1 MEDIPA
7 EERENIL
14 REIDLVL
21 SKNRIVSDTQ
31 YPKEGKPGIGLPII
45 VNLIIIVTIAAA
57 VFLFTRTL
65 NGEERQLT
73 SGAREIKGAENQ
85 VVEALRQE
93 SAAQLGQKDQEI
105 VAVQKRLQEASAEST
120 RLQNQTAETIRKR
133 EEELSAQMASSL
145 AAERQR
151 LQSSG
156 LNSDTQDARLRAYE
170 DRLKAETAKQAELFR
185 KKAEDEAAASVAAVN
200 GLIAG
205 YQRNLSQ
212 AQDERAQLQQQYKS
226 QEAELK
232 SRYEKDSKSLQAEK
246 NQAVSDLD
254 RFQELQRQE
263 NLVMGRMLS
272 SYDDIDARI
281 KAGDNQGALKDI
293 SELRDS
299 LDREPAKSLAAIQNR
314 RPIELFILGS
324 LEELVRYHIERDSG
338 DAAALVDTKTHIAA
352 LREKAAQAEKKY
364 LSKDLTAARELYLA
378 ALAEVPEART
388 SYDRLNSMA
397 LAERAAQDEA
407 SRQSE
412 QSLIAQETFLRQQDA
427 AKRAILP
434 NRIDLMKKELMK
446 RPDESGNA
454 QEPDFASLLQAKL
467 LLWQIIG
474 TDPIK
479 SKYPKLYDTMQKYF
493 DTFASQQQH
502 AGRDAALGEVLAL
515 TESLQKGQTKAPAT
529 PASDRDSMVRLLD
542 GLERLMK
549 E

>member
-1 MEDIPA
+1 
-7 EERENIL
+7 
-14 REIDLVL
+14 
-21 SKNRIVSDTQ
+21 
-31 YPKEGKPGIGLPII
+31 
-45 VNLIIIVTIAAA
+45 
-57 VFLFTRTL
+57 
-65 NGEERQLT
+65 
-73 SGAREIKGAENQ
+73 
-85 VVEALRQE
+85 
-93 SAAQLGQKDQEI
+93 
-105 VAVQKRLQEASAEST
+105 
-120 RLQNQTAETIRKR
+120 
-133 EEELSAQMASSL
+133 MASSL

>member
-1 MEDIPA
+1 
-7 EERENIL
+7 
-14 REIDLVL
+14 
-21 SKNRIVSDTQ
+21 
-31 YPKEGKPGIGLPII
+31 
-45 VNLIIIVTIAAA
+45 
-57 VFLFTRTL
+57 
-65 NGEERQLT
+65 
-73 SGAREIKGAENQ
+73 
-85 VVEALRQE
+85 
-93 SAAQLGQKDQEI
+93 
-105 VAVQKRLQEASAEST
+105 
-120 RLQNQTAETIRKR
+120 
-133 EEELSAQMASSL
+133 MASSL
-145 AAERQR
+145 EAERQR
-151 LQSSG
+151 LQG
-156 LNSDTQDARLRAYE
+156 LGLSTNTQDARLRTYE
-170 DRLKAETAKQAELFR
+170 DRLKAETARQAEVFR
-185 KKAEDEAAASVAAVN
+185 KKTEDEAAASVAAVN

-212 AQDERAQLQQQYKS
+212 AQDERAQLRQQYQS

-232 SRYEKDSKSLQAEK
+232 SKYEKDSKSLQAEK
-246 NQAVSDLD
+246 NQAMSDLD
-254 RFQELQRQE
+254 RLQELQRQE
-263 NLVMGRMLS
+263 NLVMGRILS

-299 LDREPAKSLAAIQNR
+299 LDREPARSLAAIQNR

-324 LEELVRYHIERDSG
+324 LEELIRYHIERDSG
-338 DAAALVDTKTHIAA
+338 DAAALIDTKTHIAA
-352 LREKAAQAEKKY
+352 LREKAAQAEERY
-364 LSKDLTAARELYLA
+364 LNKDLTAARELYLS
-378 ALAEVPEART
+378 ALAEIPEAHT
-388 SYDRLNSMA
+388 SHDRLNSMA
-397 LAERAAQDEA
+397 LAEREAQLEA

-446 RPDESGNA
+446 RPAETGNA

-479 SKYPKLYDTMQKYF
+479 SKYPQLYDTMQKYF
-493 DTFASQQQH
+493 DTFASQQRQ
-502 AGRDAALGEVLAL
+502 AGKDAALGEVLAL
-515 TESLQKGQTKAPAT
+515 TESLQSGQTKAPVT